1 MFSFA
6 DMIESIINPLQTEW
20 NIWIITALCALVT
33 GLSKSGLKG
42 FAMINIP
49 IMAHLYGGMASVGI
63 LLPFLIFGDTFA
75 LIYYRRN
82 AQWQYIKR
90 LFPWAIAGLIIATIV
105 GKYINDEQFR
115 ISIAVSIL
123 VCLAIIVYR
132 DISGKKEMLTTNKW
146 FTNSLG
152 LSGGFATM
160 IGNAAGPIFNL
171 YLMSMRLPKNVFIGT
186 GAYFYLIL
194 NTIKL
199 PIHFFYW
206 HSISFKTLQLNFVML
221 PILIIGAF
229 AGKKI
234 VQYIPEKAYRIF
246 ILLVTAI
253 SAIVL
258 LIK

>member
-1 MFSFA
+1 
-6 DMIESIINPLQTEW
+6 MIESILNPLQTNW
-20 NIWIITALCALVT
+20 NIWVITALCALIT
-33 GLSKSGLKG
+33 GMSKAGLKG

-49 IMAHLYGGMASVGI
+49 IMAHLYGGMASVGV
-63 LLPFLIFGDTFA
+63 LLPFLIFGDAFA

-82 AQWQYIKR
+82 AQWQHIKR
-90 LFPWAIAGLIIATIV
+90 LFPWAIVGLILATLV

-115 ISIAVSIL
+115 TSIAISIL

-132 DISGKKEMLTTNKW
+132 DIIGKKELMTNSKW

-171 YLMSMRLPKNVFIGT
+171 YLMGMKLPKNVFIGT

-199 PIHFFYW
+199 PIHVFYW
-206 HSISFKTLQLNFVML
+206 HSISLKSLQLNFVLL

-234 VQYIPEKAYRIF
+234 VKYIPEKAYRIF
-246 ILLVTAI
+246 VIAVIALSAAVLLV
-253 SAIVL
+253 
-258 LIK
+258 K

>member
-1 MFSFA
+1 
-6 DMIESIINPLQTEW
+6 MIETIINPLQTDW
-20 NIWIITALCALVT
+20 NIWLITALCALVT
-33 GLSKSGLKG
+33 GMSKSGLKG

-49 IMAHLYGGMASVGI
+49 ILAHLYGGMASVGI

-75 LIYYRRN
+75 LIYYRRS

-90 LFPWAIAGLIIATIV
+90 LFPWAIVGLVLATLV

-115 ISIAVSIL
+115 TSIAISIL

-132 DISGKKEMLTTNKW
+132 DISGNKETLTTNKW
-146 FTNSLG
+146 FANSLG
-152 LSGGFATM
+152 ISGGFATM

-171 YLMSMRLPKNVFIGT
+171 YLMSIRLPKNVFIGT
-186 GAYFYLIL
+186 GAYFYIIL
-194 NTIKL
+194 NSIKL

-206 HSISFKTLQLNFVML
+206 QSISIKTLQLNFVLL

-229 AGKKI
+229 TGKKI

-246 ILLVTAI
+246 VIGVIALSAILLF
-253 SAIVL
+253 
-258 LIK
+258 IK

>member
-1 MFSFA
+1 
-6 DMIESIINPLQTEW
+6 MIETIINPLQTDW
-20 NIWIITALCALVT
+20 NIWLITALCALVT
-33 GLSKSGLKG
+33 GMSKSGLKG

-49 IMAHLYGGMASVGI
+49 ILAHLYGGMASVGI

-75 LIYYRRN
+75 LIYYRRS

-90 LFPWAIAGLIIATIV
+90 LFPWAIVGLVLATLV

-115 ISIAVSIL
+115 TSIAISIL

-132 DISGKKEMLTTNKW
+132 DISGNKETLTTNKW
-146 FTNSLG
+146 FANSLG
-152 LSGGFATM
+152 ISGGFATM

-171 YLMSMRLPKNVFIGT
+171 YLMSIRLPKNVFIGT
-186 GAYFYLIL
+186 GAYFYIIL
-194 NTIKL
+194 NSIKL

-206 HSISFKTLQLNFVML
+206 QSISIKTLQLNFVLL

-229 AGKKI
+229 TGKKI

-246 ILLVTAI
+246 VIAVIAM
-253 SAIVL
+253 SAVVL